1 MLKGDNI
8 RGYIVLEDFKVAG
21 GMSKVSF
28 AKKGDKEY
36 FIKEFLYPKY
46 PTPDSPGSD
55 AVKEK
60 KKKACEAFEKH
71 HREITEKIRK
81 RWGPGGNLVATLDFF
96 REGPC
101 YYKINEKIDTS
112 SISCE
117 EISKLPFKKIL
128 LIAKSVCSSVRIL
141 HDLNIVHGDLKPDN
155 ILIKEARVGYVGK
168 LIDFDDSYFSGNPPE
183 DRECVVG
190 TPEYYS
196 PEQAQYI
203 MDEDEE
209 ISGSTLTCKSDIFTL
224 GIIMTEY
231 FTGNKPVV
239 SKGSVWSAINKGE
252 TVAFSK
258 VVDPRVRELLLEM
271 LSQKPEGRPDIK
283 IVLERL
289 GNLDKE
295 PPKITPV
302 ETMGGGL
309 RGKGLAGAGKDT
321 TKVTLKPPTIKPP
334 VSPPS
339 PPTTGGLRGKG
350 LDIAKK
356 K

>member
-55 AVKEK
+55 AVKAK

-71 HREITEKIRK
+71 HREINEKIRSK
-81 RWGPGGNLVATLDFF
+81 WAPGGNLVATLDFF

-117 EISKLPFKKIL
+117 EISKLPFEKIL
-128 LIAKSVCSSVRIL
+128 LIAKSVCHSVRIL

-155 ILIKEARVGYVGK
+155 ILIKKTPAGYSGK

-196 PEQAQYI
+196 PEQALYI
-203 MDEDEE
+203 MDEDDE
-209 ISGSTLTCKSDIFTL
+209 IPGAILTCKSDIFTL

-231 FTGNKPVV
+231 FTGDKPLV

-271 LSQKPEGRPDIK
+271 LSRKPEDRPDIK
-283 IVLERL
+283 EVFERL
-289 GNLDKE
+289 RNLDKE
-295 PPKITPV
+295 PPKITPGGIK
-302 ETMGGGL
+302 GGGL
-309 RGKGLAGAGKDT
+309 RGKGLVGADRDVSKSKSSSSTVKPSGITSPSIT
-321 TKVTLKPPTIKPP
+321 TV
-334 VSPPS
+334 
-339 PPTTGGLRGKG
+339 GLRGKG

-356 K
+356 R

>member
-1 MLKGDNI
+1 MNLVGSEINGYRFEEALGSGSFGSVYKVSKEGQLYAAKVLAETYILDEFKNDQNRITREIDVLKKVKGDNLI
-8 RGYIVLEDFKVAG
+8 KFQEDFFFENEFG
-21 GMSKVSF
+21 I
-28 AKKGDKEY
+28 KEY
-36 FIKEFLYPKY
+36 VIVMEYFSGKTLRKY
-46 PTPDSPGSD
+46 LKDDVELDVLISIF
-55 AVKEK
+55 VKVLNGVK
-60 KKKACEAFEKH
+60 QLH
-71 HREITEKIRK
+71 NTI
-81 RWGPGGNLVATLDFF
+81 
-96 REGPC
+96 
-101 YYKINEKIDTS
+101 IDTEG
-112 SISCE
+112 I
-117 EISKLPFKKIL
+117 IH
-128 LIAKSVCSSVRIL
+128 R
-141 HDLNIVHGDLKPDN
+141 DLKPDN
-155 ILIKEARVGYVGK
+155 ILIKKTPAGYSGK

-196 PEQAQYI
+196 PEQALYI

-209 ISGSTLTCKSDIFTL
+209 ISGAVLTCKSDIFTL

-231 FTGNKPVV
+231 FTGDKPLV

-271 LSQKPEGRPDIK
+271 LSQKPENRPDIK
-283 IVLERL
+283 EVFERL
-289 GNLDKE
+289 RSLDKE
-295 PPKITPV
+295 PPIITGGGAK
-302 ETMGGGL
+302 GGGL

-321 TKVTLKPPTIKPP
+321 TKVTIKPPTIEPP

-339 PPTTGGLRGKG
+339 HPTTGGLRGKG

>member
-46 PTPDSPGSD
+46 PTPDSPGGD
-55 AVKEK
+55 AVKAK

-71 HREITEKIRK
+71 HREINEKIRSK
-81 RWGPGGNLVATLDFF
+81 WAPGGNLVATLDFF

-112 SISCE
+112 SISCK
-117 EISKLPFKKIL
+117 EISKLPFEKIL
-128 LIAKSVCSSVRIL
+128 LIAKSVCHSVRIL

-155 ILIKEARVGYVGK
+155 ILIKKTPAGYSGK

-196 PEQAQYI
+196 PEQALYI

-209 ISGSTLTCKSDIFTL
+209 IPGAILTCKSDIFTL

-231 FTGNKPVV
+231 FTGNKPIV

-258 VVDPRVRELLLEM
+258 DVDPRVRELLLEM
-271 LSQKPEGRPDIK
+271 LSQKPENRPDIK
-283 IVLERL
+283 DVFERL
-289 GNLDKE
+289 RNLDKE
-295 PPKITPV
+295 PPRITPDG
-302 ETMGGGL
+302 TKGDGL
-309 RGKGLAGAGKDT
+309 RGKGLAGASKDT
-321 TKVTLKPPTIKPP
+321 PKVTPKPPMVKPITP
-334 VSPPS
+334 H
-339 PPTTGGLRGKG
+339 PTTTAGGLRGKG

>member
-8 RGYIVLEDFKVAG
+8 RGYIILEDFKVAG

-28 AKKGDKEY
+28 ARKGDKEY

-55 AVKEK
+55 AVKAK
-60 KKKACEAFEKH
+60 KRKACEEFEKH
-71 HREITEKIRK
+71 QRAINSKI
-81 RWGPGGNLVATLDFF
+81 GPKCASGGNLIYAVDFF

-101 YYKINEKIDTS
+101 YYKINERIDTS

-117 EISKLPFKKIL
+117 DISKLPFEKIC
-128 LIAKSVCSSVRIL
+128 LIAKSVCHSVSIL
-141 HDLNIVHGDLKPDN
+141 HGQDIVHGDLKPDN
-155 ILIKEARVGYVGK
+155 ILIKKTPVGYSGK
-168 LIDFDDSYFSGNPPE
+168 LIDFDDSYFSGNPPK

-196 PEQAQYI
+196 PEQALYI

-209 ISGSTLTCKSDIFTL
+209 ILGSTLTCKSDIFTL
-224 GIIMTEY
+224 GIILTEY
-231 FTGNKPVV
+231 FTGEKPVV
-239 SKGSVWSAINKGE
+239 SKGSVWSAVNKGE

-258 VVDPRVRELLLEM
+258 TINPSVRELLLEM
-271 LSQKPEGRPDIK
+271 LSLIPDERPGIK
-283 IVLERL
+283 EVFTRL
-289 GNLDKE
+289 SNIDKE
-295 PPKITPV
+295 PPTTTVKPSS
-302 ETMGGGL
+302 GGL
-309 RGKGLAGAGKDT
+309 RGKGLSGATKGDSETSPGT
-321 TKVTLKPPTIKPP
+321 TTEGPPT
-334 VSPPS
+334 SPPS
-339 PPTTGGLRGKG
+339 AAKAPSLRGKG